1 MAVPVQRG
9 PQSGEETDAQAPAV
23 VRSLLLV
30 DCGSVHTKVALLA
43 RIDGQMRLLARAQS
57 PTTLLPPIEDLRVG
71 VYEAIAT
78 IERITGRALLREGQI
93 ITPEQPDATGVD
105 TVALTANAGGPLRIL
120 ATGPG
125 REALTGLLH
134 RAIGGLFAQVEPLPT
149 IRTHPAPSAAEW
161 QQALA
166 QARAFQPHALLIVGP
181 PFSEG
186 KTPSMDETAT
196 QMGTWLDGLAGA
208 AAARPSARNTL
219 PVVFTGSPS
228 DAETLTLT
236 LRDRTF
242 VHEVAGLSPSTLA
255 PLNRAVS
262 ALYETVV
269 LRSLPSFA
277 VLRQAAATPPIA
289 PITALAGM
297 MRYLAQRFRTN
308 VLGVDIGASSTTLM
322 GATANGDFLPAV
334 HPLAGVGPGL
344 GAILRERGAA
354 SVLRWLSFQ
363 AAENELR
370 EYALMRMLRRT
381 ALPATARELEF
392 EHAFAR
398 EVLALAMR
406 APGSRLPGL
415 HPLDV
420 ILGSGGVLANAPHPA
435 MAALILL
442 DALQPVGITSMVLD
456 SAQLAGA
463 LGGVAALDPAAAGE
477 VAALDAV
484 VPQLATV
491 ISLTG
496 EIQVGQP
503 AVRVSLED
511 TSGSRTVAEVMGGTL
526 AYLPLAPGAQ
536 ATLGL
541 YPVTGVD
548 AGLGPGQHAQASEA
562 VEGGT
567 LGVIVDARG
576 RPLRL
581 PDDDEERQRGLRA
594 WRQALGLDG

>member
-1 MAVPVQRG
+1 M
-9 PQSGEETDAQAPAV
+9 

-43 RIDGQMRLLARAQS
+43 RIDGQMRLLARAQA

-71 VYEAIAT
+71 VCEAIAT
-78 IERITGRALLREGQI
+78 IERITGRALLREGQL

-181 PFSEG
+181 PFTEG
-186 KTPSMDETAT
+186 KTPSMDDTAT
-196 QMGTWLDGLAGA
+196 QILAWLDGLAGA
-208 AAARPSARNTL
+208 AAKPSTRNTL
-219 PVVFTGSPS
+219 PVVFTGSAS
-228 DAETLTLT
+228 DAETLTQT

-269 LRSLPSFA
+269 LRSLPNFA
-277 VLRQAAATPPIA
+277 TLRQAAGTPPIA

-297 MRYLAQRFRTN
+297 MRYLAQRFQTN
-308 VLGVDIGASSTTLM
+308 VLGIDIGASSTTLM

-344 GAILRERGAA
+344 GALLRARGAA
-354 SVLRWLSFQ
+354 SVLRWLSFR
-363 AAENELR
+363 ATENELR

-381 ALPATARELEF
+381 ALPATARELEL

-398 EVLALAMR
+398 EALALAMR

-435 MAALILL
+435 MAALTLL
-442 DALQPVGITSMVLD
+442 DALQPAGITSMVLD

-496 EIQVGQP
+496 EIQIGQP

-511 TSGSRTVAEVMGGTL
+511 ASGSRTVAEVMGGTL

-541 YPVTGVD
+541 YPVAGVD

-567 LGVIVDARG
+567 LGVLVDARG

-581 PDDDEERQRGLRA
+581 PDDDDERQRSIYA